1 MVSVQQECVRK
12 VAAVHAR
19 LSPVIS
25 ATRRGPMRT
34 LSSTF
39 VLEKKNVKVNTVR
52 MSHAESSEEHTG
64 VRVPA
69 GPGFSIRIRTL
80 LGASVK

>member
-12 VAAVHAR
+12 VAAVHTR

-25 ATRRGPMRT
+25 ATR

-39 VLEKKNVKVNTVR
+39 VLEKK
-52 MSHAESSEEHTG
+52 SESEYSTDES
-64 VRVPA
+64 R
-69 GPGFSIRIRTL
+69 
-80 LGASVK
+80 

>member
-12 VAAVHAR
+12 VAAVHTR

-25 ATRRGPMRT
+25 ATL

-39 VLEKKNVKVNTVR
+39 VLERKNVKVNTVR
-52 MSHAESSEEHTG
+52 MGHAEGSEEHIG
-64 VRVPA
+64 VRAPA
-69 GPGFSIRIRTL
+69 GSGFSIRIRTL

>member
-1 MVSVQQECVRK
+1 MPVYPQSLAPLDEAQS
-12 VAAVHAR
+12 ALYR
-19 LSPVIS
+19 LHSC
-25 ATRRGPMRT
+25 
-34 LSSTF
+34 LK
-39 VLEKKNVKVNTVR
+39 KKNVKVNTVR